1 MWLFIVLVL
10 LFIKEV
16 SWRKLRVTVLNFAS
30 GLESEFAIA
39 DPSICVF
46 RVWFSKSDVL
56 VDLFR
61 PNETFE
67 HILAK
72 KIIM

>member
-1 MWLFIVLVL
+1 M
-10 LFIKEV
+10 
-16 SWRKLRVTVLNFAS
+16 LRDHQYIITILLNFAS

>member
-1 MWLFIVLVL
+1 MKSLELFLN
-10 LFIKEV
+10 LFRHTDKA
-16 SWRKLRVTVLNFAS
+16 LVTVLNFAS